1 MYLVAVHVSA
11 AENCAKTS
19 QIVLVRPTTNDNNVL
34 GELRMDT
41 PRTERT
47 DPALIGWQ
55 RLGGFTFRRKIDH
68 TSLHIKTSIS
78 ESRPPSGKR
87 GRGAQ
92 TSSSNT
98 EPVLETAHE
107 VAERD
112 DGHLEVSTAKLTRL
126 VKASN
131 EHARA
136 WREVLDKEGGAREAV
151 GMLCQSDLRLR
162 LYERAPPRQA
172 RREYRVSAP
181 PGGVGMDRVASCHNA
196 RGGSGVTYECTRR

>member
-1 MYLVAVHVSA
+1 MQTSQTNGLGESDHHWRARAVQVYLQRRGGLWRARAVQVYLVAVHVSA

-107 VAERD
+107 DAERD
-112 DGHLEVSTAKLTRL
+112 DEHPVGNTAKLTRL
-126 VKASN
+126 LKASTDTLSLM
-131 EHARA
+131 A
-136 WREVLDKEGGAREAV
+136 
-151 GMLCQSDLRLR
+151 
-162 LYERAPPRQA
+162 
-172 RREYRVSAP
+172 
-181 PGGVGMDRVASCHNA
+181 
-196 RGGSGVTYECTRR
+196 